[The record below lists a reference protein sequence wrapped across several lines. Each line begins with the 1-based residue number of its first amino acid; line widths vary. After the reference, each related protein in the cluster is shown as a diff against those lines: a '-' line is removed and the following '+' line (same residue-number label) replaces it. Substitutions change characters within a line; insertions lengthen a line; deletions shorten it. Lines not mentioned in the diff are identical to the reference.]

1 VEDIGGASI
10 KYEILHD
17 CVKNY
22 ARRSE
27 RKTALGNQGIDEQ
40 VRWI

>member
-1 VEDIGGASI
+1 VDDIGGVSI
-10 KYEILHD
+10 KYEIVHN

-22 ARRSE
+22 VWRSE